1 MVMGRPTKPNELK
14 RLTGTARPDRQKAPI
29 AIIPAANEVP
39 PMPSGLKKRGK
50 ATWQRCWS
58 LGQAWLS
65 PTTDREIIERLCRAY
80 DEIDEIRRDLKGEKR
95 VITTPNGIISHPL
108 IGQLRKVEE
117 LVTRYEGLC
126 GFTPS
131 DRSRLGMAEVQ
142 RVSKLEQFLSQR
154 GS

>member
-1 MVMGRPTKPNELK
+1 MPGGRPPKPTELK
-14 RLTGTARPDRQKAPI
+14 RLTGNPGKRALKEPLMI
-29 AIIPAANEVP
+29 LPAANEVP
-39 PMPSGLKKRGK
+39 PMPTGLKKRGK
-50 ATWQRCWS
+50 ATWARCWT

-80 DEIDEIRRDLKGEKR
+80 DEIDDIRREMKGQPR
-95 VITTPNGIISHPL
+95 VVNSPNGIISHPL

-142 RVSKLEQFLSQR
+142 RVSKLEQFLAQR
-154 GS
+154 GG

>member
-14 RLTGTARPDRQKAPI
+14 RKTGTARPDRERPPLAVL
-29 AIIPAANEVP
+29 PAATETPKP
-39 PMPSGLKKRGK
+39 PTGLKRRGRG
-50 ATWQRCWS
+50 AWQRYWS
-58 LGQAWLS
+58 LGAAWLS

-80 DEIDEIRRDLKGEKR
+80 DEIDEIRREMRGQPR
-95 VITTPNGIISHPL
+95 VISSPNGKITHPL
-108 IGQLRKVEE
+108 IGQLRKIEE

-142 RVSKLEQFLSQR
+142 RVSKLEQFLAQR
-154 GS
+154 G